1 MTAPELLTAKQVA
14 ALLGVTRQRVDQLM
28 ADGRIP
34 FVRYGNE
41 RLVQAED
48 ARRVWEERRARV
60 GAR

>member
-1 MTAPELLTAKQVA
+1 
-14 ALLGVTRQRVDQLM
+14 M

-41 RLVQAED
+41 RLVQATD

-60 GAR
+60 G

>member
-1 MTAPELLTAKQVA
+1 VSAPELLTAKQVA

-28 ADGRIP
+28 HDGRIP

-60 GAR
+60 G